1 MRQLETKPWMPR
13 NDPVTAAL
21 GGTLALTAALAA
33 ALGSRVAPSI
43 FGAMIAFALAADA
56 GLSALAERAR
66 PGYRALGLALAR
78 GLLAAGWLAF
88 AALLLHTPLAYPD
101 TLRALITVLIGGE
114 AALRVL
120 DRNTRPGHVAPG
132 LALILFWAAAAIAVV
147 WFGGSP
153 PLAANPI
160 AAIATG
166 TTFEL
171 LGTGSSWLGS
181 AWVARSMTR
190 SAQLRRA
197 SRPAIHRV
205 TRDFSLSEP

>member
-13 NDPVTAAL
+13 HDPVTAAL

-56 GLSALAERAR
+56 GLSAWGERAS
-66 PGYRALGLALAR
+66 PGHRAPGPALAR
-78 GLLAAGWLAF
+78 WLLAAGWLVF

-147 WFGGSP
+147 
-153 PLAANPI
+153 
-160 AAIATG
+160 
-166 TTFEL
+166 
-171 LGTGSSWLGS
+171 S
-181 AWVARSMTR
+181 AE
-190 SAQLRRA
+190 LRRTT
-197 SRPAIHRV
+197 RPAIHRV